1 MFSFHIIAVSQHP
14 AGPWEEL
21 VSEYTKRVSGF
32 AKIVTTYVKPEKI
45 LPSVG
50 KQHIIDAE
58 GERILNAVKPDSIL
72 VACDEFG
79 KLFTTVEF
87 VRELERWSVQHTQ
100 TITFVIGGPLG
111 LSDTVKQAAQVK
123 LALSH
128 WTLPHDLAA
137 VVLIEQLYR
146 VMTIEHGKT
155 YHY

>member
-1 MFSFHIIAVSQHP
+1 MFSFHLIAVSQHP

-21 VSEYTKRVSGF
+21 VSEYTKRLSGF
-32 AKIVTTYVKPEKI
+32 AKVQTTYIRPEKI
-45 LPSVG
+45 VPSNG
-50 KQHIIDAE
+50 KERVINAE
-58 GERILNAVKPDSIL
+58 GERILRAVKPDSVL

-79 KLFTTVEF
+79 KLYTSIEF
-87 VRELERWSVQHTQ
+87 VRQLEQWSIQQTQ

-111 LSDTVKQAAQVK
+111 LSAAVKEAATAT
-123 LALSH
+123 LALSN

-146 VMTIEHGKT
+146 AMTIEHGKT

>member
-1 MFSFHIIAVSQHP
+1 MFSFHLIAVSQHP

-21 VSEYTKRVSGF
+21 VLEYTKRLSGF
-32 AKIVTTYVKPEKI
+32 AKITTTYVKPEKI

-50 KQHIIDAE
+50 KQQILNLE
-58 GERILNAVKPDSIL
+58 GERILKAVKPDSVLI
-72 VACDEFG
+72 VCDEFG
-79 KLFTTVEF
+79 KLYTTVEF
-87 VRELERWSVQHTQ
+87 VRELQRWSVQQTQ

-111 LSDTVKQAAQVK
+111 LSDAVKQAATLK

-146 VMTIEHGKT
+146 AMTIEHGKT